1 MLVRCSDATTRTRAF
16 AMQFFLQNLGL
27 GIGGLVGGLI
37 VDTSRASSFTML
49 FLIEAVMFLVLGA
62 IAATVRMPR
71 PTAVPKDAAADGSAA
86 RGGLRVLLSHR
97 AMVQLCVLGFVVF
110 FACYGQFESGLAA
123 YGTEAAG
130 IQPSTLGIAL
140 AANTAVIVV
149 AQFVVLRLVE
159 RRKRSRVIASVG
171 LIWAFAWIVAGYAGL
186 GHGSQT
192 MATAAMISTY
202 ALFGLG
208 ESMLSPTVAPL
219 VADLAP
225 ESMVGQYNSAFALCK
240 QLALA
245 VGPAVGGPMGAS
257 LHGPYIV
264 TFVLFSLGITV
275 LALRLGRHLTPV
287 QDQPS
292 LAAVPSR
299 VVAVSLPENA
309 SAAWAG
315 RPSPPC
321 TDRTVPRAP
330 VRYCGRANSHQTALP
345 PPGVRRLPQDVA
357 IDATMEMPRPAS
369 SPGSARRRRGRWSS
383 PSVTSMISLRSVRR
397 SARRIGGVPC
407 CRELA
412 TSSPAARTPS
422 SHSSIGKRQDVS
434 TPVAKARAR
443 GAASMPPSRSSEA
456 LWNSSA
462 VAPVRA
468 GCWTTSTATSS
479 SCSAVMLR
487 ERIRR
492 SQTTCGAP
500 FAPDSARS
508 SEATPSSMS
517 SLRRSTRPSV

>member
-1 MLVRCSDATTRTRAF
+1 MTREMGAALRRIQLGSALSAFGLGFTVPYLYVYVAQVRDLGAGTAGVVLAVFAMAALAVLPFTGRIIDRRGPLPVLVVASVVASLGAAALGFSSQVTATVLSAAVLGAGTAVMQPALATMLVRCSDTGTRTRAF

-37 VDTSRASSFTML
+37 VDTERPASFALL

-71 PTAVPKDAAADGSAA
+71 TSAVVAGAPGAA
-86 RGGLRVLLSHR
+86 GGGMRVLLSHR

-130 IQPSTLGIAL
+130 IEPSTLGIAL
-140 AANTAVIVV
+140 AANTAVIVA

-159 RRKRSRVIASVG
+159 RRRRSRVIASVG

-275 LALRLGRHLTPV
+275 LALRLGRRLTPV

-292 LAAVPSR
+292 SAAVPSR
-299 VVAVSLPENA
+299 VVAVSLPETA
-309 SAAWAG
+309 SAE
-315 RPSPPC
+315 
-321 TDRTVPRAP
+321 VPAP
-330 VRYCGRANSHQTALP
+330 V
-345 PPGVRRLPQDVA
+345 
-357 IDATMEMPRPAS
+357 
-369 SPGSARRRRGRWSS
+369 
-383 PSVTSMISLRSVRR
+383 
-397 SARRIGGVPC
+397 
-407 CRELA
+407 
-412 TSSPAARTPS
+412 AAV
-422 SHSSIGKRQDVS
+422 H
-434 TPVAKARAR
+434 
-443 GAASMPPSRSSEA
+443 
-456 LWNSSA
+456 
-462 VAPVRA
+462 
-468 GCWTTSTATSS
+468 
-479 SCSAVMLR
+479 
-487 ERIRR
+487 
-492 SQTTCGAP
+492 
-500 FAPDSARS
+500 
-508 SEATPSSMS
+508 
-517 SLRRSTRPSV
+517 